1 MNDSPSKECAE
12 VTDRLAEVID
22 GTAEERLY
30 EHIASCDACRDARHE
45 AERARDAAREA
56 GADYREPN
64 DLEARLER
72 ALEKGSA
79 PEATAPESAQP
90 ESTRVERAATAKSK
104 ETALPSAKKLRIAA
118 GGLLVAAGAI
128 LAIRGMNGGGD
139 DGTQR
144 SAGAWRGVVERVVVA
159 SGGEGLKLCGASGDA
174 CRPLPNGGEFPEKAR
189 LATDARTRA
198 RIRLS
203 DGTVVTLERSTELAL
218 LGDGARRARLI
229 RGALTA
235 DVARK
240 LGEAQIELPRG
251 AITVHGTKFALRT
264 EESSASV
271 DVARGSVTLSDADKR
286 SVRVNAGES
295 ARLAPGAPPYVSF
308 SESFGESLA
317 WSDETF
323 GEAEPTSGP
332 RGLGELKAKKPGQDS
347 ELAGAVTLASHSVRV
362 RIAGAVARTEIEEV
376 FQNHTDQVLEGI
388 YRFPMPAEAQIE
400 RLALEVDGKVEEG
413 AFLDRER
420 AASIWRGAIV
430 NAAPQAKKPLD
441 DIVWV
446 PGPWKDPA
454 LLEWQR
460 GGRFELRI
468 FPIPKRGSRRVI
480 LAYTEV
486 VKPSG
491 NTRRYT
497 YPLAYDPGGTNRV
510 GRFDIDLEVRGND
523 TGFGVRPLGYTLDRR
538 SSTDAT
544 SLGMS
549 AQGFV
554 PSGDLLVEYAL
565 PNRDA
570 ELTAFSYHESQ
581 KKLAAG
587 APAATAN
594 ATSSATTAK
603 KIPVEASDTSPYV
616 ALTLRPKLP
625 RAERETHR
633 TVALVVDTSRSMLG
647 ESYRRATELAVR
659 LARELD
665 ESDRVTVLACD
676 VTCKTLPG
684 EALEPGVAA
693 ARSVKQ
699 FLDGIT
705 PEGGS
710 DLVGSVKRA
719 LRELDRATSRGEA
732 RSQRV
737 VYIGDGAPTVGEVRP
752 GTVERAVARGID
764 RSRAS
769 VAAVAVGAESDAA
782 TLAALSRGG
791 GGVVLPYSPGRS
803 ITETAYAVLAATY
816 GQALTNVEVTLPD
829 GLRAIAPQRL
839 DAIAAGGEAT
849 VLARMDNLELGGEVV
864 LRGVVGAKPFERRYP
879 VKLVASDV
887 RGNAFVPR
895 LYAAAR
901 IADLEREGTADAK
914 QSAIALSSRF
924 NVASRYTSLLVLESA
939 AMFKAFGL
947 DNTRFSPEWSGED
960 VATGESANAPAEST
974 FFDSNIGDDEGSGA
988 SVQGGNIGGLRG
1000 AGHGGGGRVAP
1011 TGGAAPRTAT
1021 AATRPSEPASPAAP
1035 ASDRDEPA
1043 KEKKSSVKL
1052 ESADVLI
1059 PSNKPAEAP
1068 RPAPSVARR
1077 PPVDNPFPNDP
1088 LNPDLGPP
1096 RRRLIPMRRTFE
1108 RTGEIFI
1115 DRFAPRA
1122 ASSSAIAAAELDV
1135 ERNENRR
1142 ESVKKL
1148 FALLLRAGDIDRA
1161 ARVSRRWSDK
1171 EPLDPEAITARA
1183 DVLAASGDRTEAIRV
1198 LSSVVDVRPGDVAAQ
1213 KRLARLHRWAGEPEL
1228 GCRYSVAIA
1237 EFRASDAALLGDAV
1251 RCSRALGDGAL
1262 ADELLTN
1269 ADAKT
1274 RSAADE
1280 LLKAAAPNDRDLRG
1294 DLRVEATWSGGMDL
1308 DLALVHPDG
1317 HRVSWLGAPTR
1328 SVITA
1333 RDVSSTSAEGLAL
1346 NNPQAGEYVIEVVRS
1361 GGTGRGIGEVTVTA
1375 AGTTRRVPFTIDGTR
1390 VSIAIA
1396 NISVRQVL
1404 VPL

>member
-12 VTDRLAEVID
+12 VLERLAEVID
-22 GTAEERLY
+22 GTADERLY
-30 EHIASCDACRDARHE
+30 EHIASCDDCRDARHE
-45 AERARDAAREA
+45 AERARDAARDA
-56 GADYREPN
+56 GADYREPK

-72 ALEKGSA
+72 ALEANGDAAETAA
-79 PEATAPESAQP
+79 PEPSG
-90 ESTRVERAATAKSK
+90 TRRAAEPKPK
-104 ETALPSAKKLRIAA
+104 ERTLPSQRTMRIAA
-118 GGLLVAAGAI
+118 GGLLAAAAAI
-128 LAIRGMNGGGD
+128 FAIRSMDGGTG
-139 DGTQR
+139 GEKPK
-144 SAGAWRGVVERVVVA
+144 SLGAWRGIVERVVVA
-159 SGGEGLKLCGASGDA
+159 NGGEGLKVCGAGGDA
-174 CRPLPNGGEFPEKAR
+174 CRPLAAGGDFPERAR

-218 LGDGARRARLI
+218 LGDGPRRARLI

-235 DVARK
+235 DVARNY
-240 LGEAQIELPRG
+240 GEAQVELPRG

-264 EESSASV
+264 EETSASV

-295 ARLAPGAPPYVSF
+295 ARLAPGAPPFVSF
-308 SESFGESLA
+308 SESFGEALA

-323 GEAEPTSGP
+323 GESEPTSGP

-376 FQNHTDQVLEGI
+376 FENHTDQVLEGI
-388 YRFPMPAEAQIE
+388 YRFPMPADAQIE
-400 RLALEVDGKVEEG
+400 RLALEVDGKIEEG

-430 NAAPQAKKPLD
+430 NAAPQAKKPFE

-446 PGPWKDPA
+446 PGPWRDPA

-480 LAYTEV
+480 LAYTEM

-523 TGFGVRPLGYTLDRR
+523 SGFGVRPVGYTLERR
-538 SSTDAT
+538 PSTDAT

-554 PSGDLLVEYAL
+554 PSGDLLIEYAL

-570 ELTAFSYHESQ
+570 ELTTISYVESQ
-581 KKLAAG
+581 KKLATG
-587 APAATAN
+587 APTATP
-594 ATSSATTAK
+594 ATTTSAQSAAK
-603 KIPVEASDTSPYV
+603 KVPAEASDTSPYV

-647 ESYRRATELAVR
+647 ESYRRATELAAR

-665 ESDRVTVLACD
+665 ESDRVTLLACD

-684 EALEPGVAA
+684 EPLEPGASAA
-693 ARSVKQ
+693 KVVKS

-719 LRELDRATSRGEA
+719 LRELERVTSRGDA
-732 RSQRV
+732 RSERV

-769 VAAVAVGAESDAA
+769 VTGVAVGAESDAA
-782 TLAALSRGG
+782 TLASLSRGG

-829 GLRAIAPQRL
+829 GLRAVAPRRL
-839 DAIAAGGEAT
+839 DSIPAGGEAI
-849 VLARMDNLELGGEVV
+849 VLARMDNLDLTGDVV

-879 VKLVASDV
+879 VKLVASDA

-947 DNTRFSPEWSGED
+947 DNTRFSPEWSGEE
-960 VATGESANAPAEST
+960 VATAETANAPADAASL
-974 FFDSNIGDDEGSGA
+974 DSLGDDGA
-988 SVQGGNIGGLRG
+988 EASAGPG
-1000 AGHGGGGRVAP
+1000 AGFGTLGVIGHGAGGGGRATP
-1011 TGGAAPRTAT
+1011 GSMAAPSKEPRASRSIDFEQPSRDEKKKVAISEESPITTPPAPKPAAAPAPAAT
-1021 AATRPSEPASPAAP
+1021 AAQ
-1035 ASDRDEPA
+1035 
-1043 KEKKSSVKL
+1043 
-1052 ESADVLI
+1052 
-1059 PSNKPAEAP
+1059 
-1068 RPAPSVARR
+1068 R
-1077 PPVDNPFPNDP
+1077 PPPRDRFDDP
-1088 LNPDLGPP
+1088 LSPDLPIEP
-1096 RRRLIPMRRTFE
+1096 RRRMIPMRRTFE

-1161 ARVSRRWSDK
+1161 ARVSRRWSEK

-1183 DVLAASGDRTEAIRV
+1183 DVLAASGDRSEAIRV
-1198 LSSVVDVRPGDVAAQ
+1198 LASVVDVRPGDVAAQ

-1237 EFRASDAALLGDAV
+1237 EFRAADAALLGDAV
-1251 RCSRALGDGAL
+1251 RCTRALGDGAL

-1274 RSAADE
+1274 RTAAE
-1280 LLKAAAPNDRDLRG
+1280 ALLKGVAPNDRELKG

-1328 SVITA
+1328 STITA
-1333 RDVSSTSAEGLAL
+1333 RDVSSSSAEGLAL

-1361 GGTGRGIGEVTVTA
+1361 GGTGRGIGEVLVTA
-1375 AGTTRRVPFTIDGTR
+1375 AGATRRIPFTIDGTR